1 MAERL
6 TRERRRELTRTALL
20 DAAAEAFSRRGFHGA
35 SLDEIAEA
43 AGFTRG
49 AITFNFGSKE
59 ELFLAVI
66 QRHNENMMAAY
77 ARVLA
82 QGRTGDGPSLED
94 VSAVWSE
101 FEGGD
106 DDSTMLVL
114 ELRLYAL
121 RNPDVR
127 ARLAAFE
134 EEMEETIARFI
145 TEQAAAVGSRL
156 RVPPGE
162 LAAILGAAA
171 YGLQQHVAVCPKDH
185 DGLFERFLELVTESA
200 IDHDAAA
207 SEAVR
212 SPASRPVRRSASDA
226 R

>member
-1 MAERL
+1 
-6 TRERRRELTRTALL
+6 
-20 DAAAEAFSRRGFHGA
+20 
-35 SLDEIAEA
+35 
-43 AGFTRG
+43 
-49 AITFNFGSKE
+49 
-59 ELFLAVI
+59 
-66 QRHNENMMAAY
+66 
-77 ARVLA
+77 
-82 QGRTGDGPSLED
+82 
-94 VSAVWSE
+94 
-101 FEGGD
+101 
-106 DDSTMLVL
+106 
-114 ELRLYAL
+114 
-121 RNPDVR
+121 VR

-145 TEQAAAVGSRL
+145 TAQAAAVGSRL